1 MKNFRLLLLN
11 LALLSVGWVN
21 AQTARV
27 QVIHNSSDT
36 AAATVDVWLNNTL
49 AIDDFNYRTATPFLD
64 LPSNTPVDITIQ
76 PSNSVDTTSGLF
88 RQTVNLDSNQTYIV
102 IANGIISAS
111 GYSPSTPFG
120 LDIFANGRETSANG
134 ATETDVLVYH
144 GSTDAPTVDVVE
156 TSVPAGTI
164 VDNASYSDFAG
175 YLQLAV
181 NDYTIEVRDS
191 ANSTIVANYSAPLQ
205 TLNTGGLAITV
216 LASGFLDST
225 QNSNGASFGLF
236 AALPTGGPLV
246 ALPELPI
253 PTARV
258 QVIHN
263 SADLAASKVDVW
275 LNDGVLLDDFEF
287 RTASPFVDAQAGVPF
302 VVSIADSASTD
313 TAGALAQYTFTLE
326 EDSTYIIVANGIV
339 SPSGYSPATPFNLD
353 VFASGRETS
362 ANGAT
367 ETDVLVYHGSTDAPT
382 VDVVETSVP
391 AGTIVDNAS
400 YSDFA
405 GYLQLAVNDYTIEVR
420 DSANSTIVANYS
432 APLQTLNTGGLA
444 LTVLASGFLDSTQNS
459 NGASFGLFAA
469 LPAGGPLLAL
479 PELPIPTARVQV
491 IHNSADLAASKV
503 DVWLNDG
510 VLLDDFE
517 FRTASP
523 FVDAQAGVPFVVSI
537 ADSASTD
544 TAGALAQYTFTLEE
558 DSTYIIVANGIVS
571 PSGYSPATPFNLDV
585 FASGRETSA
594 NGATETD
601 VLVYHGSTD
610 APNVDV
616 NETSVPAGQL
626 VDDIAYSEFDGYLEL
641 STNDYVLEIA
651 DATSSTPIASFNAP
665 LSTLNLGGAAIT
677 VLASGF
683 ADPTNNSNDPAF
695 GLYVALASG
704 GALVPLNLAT
714 SIEEMDDQLDRA
726 INIYP
731 NPSNGEVTL
740 SYDGDGF
747 PESLEVMNL
756 GGQIVKSV
764 RLNSV
769 STQNI
774 NLNELSK
781 GIYFVR
787 IIKDDAHSVK
797 RLIIK

>member
-49 AIDDFNYRTATPFLD
+49 AIDDFNYRTATSFLD

-120 LDIFANGRETSANG
+120 LDIIAN
-134 ATETDVLVYH
+134 
-144 GSTDAPTVDVVE
+144 
-156 TSVPAGTI
+156 
-164 VDNASYSDFAG
+164 
-175 YLQLAV
+175 
-181 NDYTIEVRDS
+181 
-191 ANSTIVANYSAPLQ
+191 
-205 TLNTGGLAITV
+205 
-216 LASGFLDST
+216 
-225 QNSNGASFGLF
+225 
-236 AALPTGGPLV
+236 
-246 ALPELPI
+246 
-253 PTARV
+253 
-258 QVIHN
+258 
-263 SADLAASKVDVW
+263 
-275 LNDGVLLDDFEF
+275 
-287 RTASPFVDAQAGVPF
+287 
-302 VVSIADSASTD
+302 
-313 TAGALAQYTFTLE
+313 
-326 EDSTYIIVANGIV
+326 
-339 SPSGYSPATPFNLD
+339 
-353 VFASGRETS
+353 
-362 ANGAT
+362 
-367 ETDVLVYHGSTDAPT
+367 
-382 VDVVETSVP
+382 
-391 AGTIVDNAS
+391 
-400 YSDFA
+400 
-405 GYLQLAVNDYTIEVR
+405 
-420 DSANSTIVANYS
+420 
-432 APLQTLNTGGLA
+432 
-444 LTVLASGFLDSTQNS
+444 
-459 NGASFGLFAA
+459 
-469 LPAGGPLLAL
+469 
-479 PELPIPTARVQV
+479 
-491 IHNSADLAASKV
+491 
-503 DVWLNDG
+503 
-510 VLLDDFE
+510 
-517 FRTASP
+517 
-523 FVDAQAGVPFVVSI
+523 
-537 ADSASTD
+537 
-544 TAGALAQYTFTLEE
+544 
-558 DSTYIIVANGIVS
+558 
-571 PSGYSPATPFNLDV
+571 
-585 FASGRETSA
+585 GRETSA

-683 ADPTNNSNDPAF
+683 ADPTNNSNGPAF

-704 GALVPLNLAT
+704 GALVPLNLST

-740 SYDGDGF
+740 SYEGDGF